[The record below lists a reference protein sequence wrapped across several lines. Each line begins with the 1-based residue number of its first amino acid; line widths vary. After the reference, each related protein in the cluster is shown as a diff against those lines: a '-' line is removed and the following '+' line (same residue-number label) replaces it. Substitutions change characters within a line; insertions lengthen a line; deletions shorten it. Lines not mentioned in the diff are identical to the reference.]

1 MEFQTTFPEQLKTL
15 HSRTPERVAVTL
27 QFPGRD
33 DLPLTYDLLLRR
45 ACAYAR
51 TLEREG
57 IQPGEVV
64 VLILQHGED
73 LIYSFWGAILH
84 GAIPSIMPFLTEKL
98 SPERYR
104 ADLSALISVTQPA
117 AIVTYPD
124 FADEVR
130 AALREGDPVRSVI
143 VTDRI
148 EPEAEIDFASLRG
161 FQRQPEDIVLL
172 QHSSG
177 TTGLQKGVALSHRAV
192 FNQLRSYSKSLSLT
206 EQDVIVSWLPLYHD
220 MGLIAGFLMPIL
232 TGIPLVIMS
241 PFDWVRAPYKLL
253 QSVSKYRG
261 TLTWLPN
268 FAYNFCAQKI
278 RDRHIEGVDLSSLR
292 AVTNCSE
299 PVRWESHV
307 AFYERFMGY
316 GLKFEA
322 LQTSY
327 AMAENVFGVTQSR
340 LGNAPVVE
348 EIDREAFMIERFA
361 SAPFDGRPS
370 MKMMSSGQPLENVRV
385 RVLDEKGN
393 EVPERVIGELALQ
406 SDCMLTG
413 YFNRPDL
420 TEKAF
425 RDGWY
430 LTGDYG
436 YISNREVFV
445 SGRKKDMIIVGG
457 KNIYPQDLEALT
469 YEVPGVHA
477 GRSVAFGMFDEA
489 QGTEEV
495 VIIAE
500 GDSEDAE
507 EQQKIADAIRLHV
520 TKNSAIALRYVKVVG
535 PKWILKT
542 SSGKTAR
549 SANKEKF
556 LKELADRET

>member
-1 MEFQTTFPEQLKTL
+1 MTTFPERLKSL
-15 HSRTPERVAVTL
+15 HSQAPEQVVVYL
-27 QFPGRD
+27 QFPGRE
-33 DLPLTYDLLLRR
+33 DLPITREQFLRG
-45 ACAYAR
+45 ASAFAR

-57 IQPGEVV
+57 IQPGEVT

-73 LIYSFWGAILH
+73 LIHSFWGAILH

-104 ADLSALISVTQPA
+104 ADLSALIAVTKPA
-117 AIVTYPD
+117 AIVTYPE
-124 FADEVR
+124 FEEEVR
-130 AALREGDPVRSVI
+130 GALQEGDSVRSVI
-143 VTDRI
+143 VTDRVLSQ
-148 EPEAEIDFASLRG
+148 PELDFASLQG
-161 FQRQPEDIVLL
+161 FQRKPEDIVLL

-177 TTGLQKGVALSHRAV
+177 TTGLQKGVALSHQAV
-192 FNQLRSYSKSLSLT
+192 FNQLLSYGKALSLT
-206 EQDVIVSWLPLYHD
+206 ESDVIVSWLPLYHD

-232 TGIPLVIMS
+232 TGIPVVIMS

-253 QSVSKYRG
+253 HSVARYRG
-261 TLTWLPN
+261 TLMWLPN

-278 RDRHIEGVDLSSLR
+278 RDRHIEGVDLSPLR
-292 AVTNCSE
+292 AVINCSE
-299 PVRWESHV
+299 PVRWESHD
-307 AFYERFMGY
+307 AFYERFKGY
-316 GLKFEA
+316 GLKLEA

-327 AMAENVFGVTQSR
+327 AMAENVFGVTQST
-340 LGNAPVVE
+340 LGSLPVVE
-348 EIDREAFMIERFA
+348 EIDRESFMVRRVAESPA
-361 SAPFDGRPS
+361 HGRPS
-370 MKMMSSGQPLENVRV
+370 MKMMSSGKPLENVKV
-385 RVLDEKGN
+385 RVLDGNGN
-393 EVPERVIGELALQ
+393 EVPERVVGEIALH

-425 RDGWY
+425 TDGWY

-436 YISNREVFV
+436 YISRGEVFV

-457 KNIYPQDLEALT
+457 KNIYPQDLESLT

-477 GRSVAFGMFDEA
+477 GRSVAFGMYDEA
-489 QGTEEV
+489 QGTEDV

-500 GDSEDAE
+500 GDSEDAD
-507 EQQKIADAIRLHV
+507 EQQRIADAIRLYV
-520 TKNSAIALRYVKVVG
+520 TKNSAIALRHVKVVG

-556 LKELADRET
+556 LRELQEGAGT

>member
-1 MEFQTTFPEQLKTL
+1 MELKTTFPEQLKAH
-15 HSRTPERVAVTL
+15 HSGTPERVAVCL
-27 QFPGRD
+27 QSPGRE
-33 DLPLTYDLLLRR
+33 DLPLTYDQLLRG
-45 ACAYAR
+45 ASAYAR
-51 TLEREG
+51 TLAREG

-64 VLILQHGED
+64 ILILQHGED

-104 ADLSALISVTQPA
+104 ADLATLISVAKPA
-117 AIVTYPD
+117 AIITYPE
-124 FADEVR
+124 FEAEIR
-130 AALREGDPVRSVI
+130 IALQERDSVRSVV

-148 EPEAEIDFASLRG
+148 ESQSDIDFASLKG
-161 FQRQPEDIVLL
+161 FQRKPEDIVLL

-192 FNQLRSYSKSLSLT
+192 FNQLNSYGKSLSIT
-206 EQDVIVSWLPLYHD
+206 ENDVIVSWLPLYHD

-232 TGIPLVIMS
+232 MGVPLVIMS

-253 QSVSKYRG
+253 QSISKYHG

-278 RDRHIEGVDLSSLR
+278 RDRYIEGVDLSSLR
-292 AVTNCSE
+292 AVINCSE
-299 PVRWESHV
+299 PVRWESHI
-307 AFYERFMGY
+307 AFYERYKDY

-327 AMAENVFGVTQSR
+327 AMAENVFGVTQSK
-340 LGNAPVVE
+340 LGSVPVIE
-348 EIDREAFMIERFA
+348 EIDREAFMSERVA
-361 SAPFDGRPS
+361 KSPLEGQPS
-370 MKMMSSGQPLENVRV
+370 MKMMTSGQPLENVRLKV
-385 RVLDEKGN
+385 VDESGH

-413 YFNRPDL
+413 YFNRPDA

-436 YISNREVFV
+436 YVSNGEVFV

-457 KNIYPQDLEALT
+457 KNIYPQDLESLT

-477 GRSVAFGMFDEA
+477 GRSVAFGMFDEV

-500 GDSEDAE
+500 VNSEDAE

-549 SANKEKF
+549 SANKDKF
-556 LKELADRET
+556 LSELQEGQ